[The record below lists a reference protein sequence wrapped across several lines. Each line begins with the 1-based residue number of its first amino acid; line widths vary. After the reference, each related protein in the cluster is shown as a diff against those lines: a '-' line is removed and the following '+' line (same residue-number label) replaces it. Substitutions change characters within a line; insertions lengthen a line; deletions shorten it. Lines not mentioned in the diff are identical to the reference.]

1 MCGRE
6 NFGGIAF
13 IAMIWRQA
21 LKAFNTVQVEKG
33 AGEKLGITQQFWGVI
48 QWYHLGIMQQ
58 FWCVIQWCHLGIMQQ
73 FWCVI
78 QWYHHSDSKSPST
91 K

>member
-21 LKAFNTVQVEKG
+21 LQAFNTVQVEKG
-33 AGEKLGITQQFWGVI
+33 VGEKLGINTAI
-48 QWYHLGIMQQ
+48 LGCNTM
-58 FWCVIQWCHLGIMQQ
+58 V
-73 FWCVI
+73 
-78 QWYHHSDSKSPST
+78 PSWHNAAILVCNT
-91 K
+91 MVPSWHYAAILVCNTMVPS